1 MIRALR
7 GRLRRP
13 TTAFPAAALALA
25 LSCAGVLAAQPATAA
40 DGPPGL
46 PSTTAAAPA
55 IPQHTAS
62 DKELRSRVVD
72 AAGTQAAEKKT
83 PSRTPFIIGGTE
95 TTISSAPWMVQLAY
109 YDDTSGDG
117 YFCGGTL
124 VAPNKVLTAAHCVA
138 GLDWTKNGA
147 VLAGA
152 TGLYDD
158 TTGTVAGVLHQ
169 WNHPRFNAETA
180 QNDIAVLTLDRPL
193 DQQWMRLAYLNDLAY
208 VSPGQTAT
216 VYGWGLTSGT
226 GTDLSANLRKA
237 TLPIVPDATCDSAM
251 KSVLGDD
258 EFIEGSMFC
267 AGTPP
272 PAPTRAP
279 PAPATAT
286 PAAR

>member
-158 TTGTVAGVLHQ
+158 TTGTRSRA
-169 WNHPRFNAETA
+169 
-180 QNDIAVLTLDRPL
+180 
-193 DQQWMRLAYLNDLAY
+193 
-208 VSPGQTAT
+208 SC
-216 VYGWGLTSGT
+216 TSGT
-226 GTDLSANLRKA
+226 
-237 TLPIVPDATCDSAM
+237 
-251 KSVLGDD
+251 
-258 EFIEGSMFC
+258 
-267 AGTPP
+267 
-272 PAPTRAP
+272 TRASTP
-279 PAPATAT
+279 RPRRTTSRCSPWTARWT
-286 PAAR
+286 SSGCAWRT